1 MNSPINL
8 TEWPHE
14 KIKSKKILELAEEVL
29 HSNEYVGNYFK
40 FDKDWIKYDRYCGSA
55 SLSLTSKIILKD
67 MYTIWKSL
75 TIC

>member
-29 HSNEYVGNYFK
+29 HSNEYVGDYLNS
-40 FDKDWIKYDRYCGSA
+40 IKIGLSTTDIVDRHRCH
-55 SLSLTSKIILKD
+55 
-67 MYTIWKSL
+67 
-75 TIC
+75 